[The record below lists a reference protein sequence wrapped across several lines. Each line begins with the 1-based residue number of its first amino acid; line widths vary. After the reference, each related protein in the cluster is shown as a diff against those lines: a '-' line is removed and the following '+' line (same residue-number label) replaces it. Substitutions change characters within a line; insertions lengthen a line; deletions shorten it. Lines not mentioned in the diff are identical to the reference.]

1 MYLHNVG
8 AFQRWTV
15 DAFQKWEYL
24 MVGCVQLA
32 AWQVYADRVSILVTE
47 GTSLGGSWSI
57 ISKGKVFF
65 SFDQFRHSLISL
77 SLSLSVRPSCRHHH
91 HSQGCGCILAGNK
104 ASALQP
110 LDKVSPAKN
119 MLFLINSEARSTAT
133 LIILPPRNL
142 KFLILE
148 FVIGSVN
155 YCGKG
160 PKCICKVSI
169 TDHKRNN
176 FEALSLSPL
185 NIGNNAYLNNPPYRS
200 PSPTKHCRRKTL
212 QKIAEKCILTPC
224 ATYFDFYLGVDSK

>member
-1 MYLHNVG
+1 
-8 AFQRWTV
+8 
-15 DAFQKWEYL
+15 

-57 ISKGKVFF
+57 ISKVKVFF

-176 FEALSLSPL
+176 FEALSFSFSP
-185 NIGNNAYLNNPPYRS
+185 
-200 PSPTKHCRRKTL
+200 KHW
-212 QKIAEKCILTPC
+212 
-224 ATYFDFYLGVDSK
+224 

>member
-1 MYLHNVG
+1 MSDPTH
-8 AFQRWTV
+8 
-15 DAFQKWEYL
+15 
-24 MVGCVQLA
+24 QLWVVA
-32 AWQVYADRVSILVTE
+32 GGKNGRVSKKFKTCNAGALKRCLSKVRISYGWLCSAGCLAGLRWSSFNSGHRGDIIGWILIYYIKSE
-47 GTSLGGSWSI
+47 S
-57 ISKGKVFF
+57 FF
-65 SFDQFRHSLISL
+65 SFDQFRHFLISL

-176 FEALSLSPL
+176 FEALSFSFSP
-185 NIGNNAYLNNPPYRS
+185 
-200 PSPTKHCRRKTL
+200 KHW
-212 QKIAEKCILTPC
+212 
-224 ATYFDFYLGVDSK
+224 